1 MGALTLKSIAFYLR
15 NWDTEKSESI
25 DPTDGFGSNTR
36 VYVSNNQIIQIE
48 PEYSSYTFNT
58 WLTDKG
64 RQFFDSMFEV
74 WSKNLKNKNFITTS
88 DSWLDITKNLTQI
101 LYIQDQCNAQI
112 SKNKFFTIIFENV
125 SIEIL
130 SFLSLLAQNYSFINL
145 KRAENFKVNNDL
157 ESNFQLSI
165 TSNNKTKLNNSTLCL
180 LISTNPRYE
189 GYFLNLNLR
198 QRLLKGNFKCLS
210 VGSLINLTF
219 PIVFL
224 GSSVNIIKTISE
236 GNNLVCRDLKKA
248 RNPLTIYNNE
258 LLKRLDNNSLME
270 SLKMLKY
277 STIFYKT
284 WNNLNCFSSTLSET
298 GIQSVSKFLSAEK
311 SDLISSSALYFLN
324 VNANNISNLTQ
335 IAEFK
340 LLNYCLK
347 KPQISGINLVLDQSS
362 KYQQNVEFYR
372 KIQSLDRNE
381 TQYCSLITSI
391 FYENEETLINTEGLI
406 KRTVKII
413 FRKKTK
419 NNWQL
424 LRKIFTHLKS
434 NLNFINN
441 KDNKPVFFN
450 SKSIGLF
457 KNFIYF
463 QYQATQSL
471 SNLNFYLSV
480 KTQPFSII
488 YKKFKLKSQ
497 KLINTKIKY
506 WLDDFYSG
514 GKDEYSQNSL
524 VLTNCSKILRTK
536 STNFF

>member
-36 VYVSNNQIIQIE
+36 VYISNNQIIQIE

-74 WSKNLKNKNFITTS
+74 WSKNLDNKDVMTTPN
-88 DSWLDITKNLTQI
+88 SWLGITKNLTQI
-101 LYIQDQCNAQI
+101 LYIYDQCNAQK
-112 SKNKFFTIIFENV
+112 SKKKFFTVIFENV

-130 SFLSLLAQNYSFINL
+130 SFLSVLSQNYSFINL

-157 ESNFQLSI
+157 ESNFQLNI

-219 PIVFL
+219 PVVFL
-224 GSSVNIIKTISE
+224 GSNINIIKTISE
-236 GNNLVCRDLKKA
+236 GNNLTCRDLKKA
-248 RNPLTIYNNE
+248 KNFLTIYNNE
-258 LLKRLDNNSLME
+258 LLKRLDSNSLIE

-284 WNNLNCFSSTLSET
+284 WGNLNCFSSTLSET
-298 GIQSVSKFLSAEK
+298 GIQSISRFLPAVK
-311 SDLISSSALYFLN
+311 SDLTSFSVLYLLN
-324 VNANNISNLTQ
+324 VNASNISNLTQ

-340 LLNYCLK
+340 LLSYSQNPKQTTKLDYF
-347 KPQISGINLVLDQSS
+347 LDQSPKS
-362 KYQQNVEFYR
+362 NQNIEFYR
-372 KIQSLDRNE
+372 KIQQVEQPKTGYSSLV
-381 TQYCSLITSI
+381 TSI

-424 LRKIFTHLKS
+424 LRKVFKHLKT
-434 NLNFINN
+434 NLDFINN
-441 KDNKPVFFN
+441 KDNKPIFFN
-450 SKSIGLF
+450 YKSIGLF
-457 KNFIYF
+457 KNFLYF

-480 KTQPFSII
+480 KTQSFSII
-488 YKKFKLKSQ
+488 YRKFKSKSQ
-497 KLINTKIKY
+497 KLVNTKIKY